1 MEDKNKKPVDKKELK
16 KPTGK
21 SATGKPLDGIEIR
34 PQLKDL
40 GQGQRNEDAVVLAD
54 TLAEKKALTLVQRQR
69 RARAIRAKEPKM
81 QRAKELAKH
90 KLASDEKLKARAIV
104 QARNIVKKRFASRRG
119 TPYTELS
126 TAEKIQVDTAV
137 DKKVNLIK
145 KLATR
150 LLPRIRKMEFD
161 RLASFNSGAPLKNL
175 APAAVSEDLN
185 KIIESLNN
193 KSPLHLVDIINES
206 IYTLNEQNDSMAITL
221 KRMLHAVLPE
231 DSTTFTIMKKA
242 ERTGIPFS
250 TLREVFERGVFAW
263 DDEKVT
269 QEQYAFSR
277 VNSYIAKGKAWT
289 LDADLREEKDVN
301 DKLDN
306 VFEAYHTGL
315 SASTAKAR
323 ESHWK
328 KMEKY
333 SDRDPRA
340 YQDAP
345 GDKAAR
351 KKDMPQSVHTKKY
364 KAMYGEEIEQMV
376 NEAADGLADKAKK
389 SGVSLSTLKKVYARG
404 VAAWNSGHRP
414 GTTPQ
419 QWGMARV
426 NSYIT
431 KGKGTY
437 HGADKDLRESDINE
451 SLWANIHAKRKRI
464 KAGSGERMRKPGSK
478 GAPTAAGFRSAQEAV
493 EDEVGNQIAD
503 TARHGKVRYGGVRT
517 ADHKETGTQERQEVQ
532 YMKRHRMH
540 TKKETDADPLQIRI
554 AQDQIKKKVI
564 DESNNKPYVKPF
576 TEKGSTQQRGWK
588 ASNKHGK
595 VKYFGMDFKAS
606 AHKHAGI
613 NEAAEKHPIAK
624 EYDSLK
630 KHDIK
635 TLHGLIKQQSKVV
648 DTSEFKTKDHAISH
662 YLRNKHGHKKVDA
675 AFGFK
680 EDTAADREVGTKSLV
695 KKYQKET
702 PGQEKADLNESFNI
716 EFAAGIGV
724 GLTANECGIFIKPGF
739 EMHPSVVEE
748 EKETKSDFRM
758 VKVRTPKGWAWRKV
772 RREVDIE
779 KDAE

>member
-1 MEDKNKKPVDKKELK
+1 MEDKNKKPVENKLLK

-21 SATGKPLDGIEIR
+21 SVTGKPLDGIEIR
-34 PQLKDL
+34 PQLKGL
-40 GQGQRNEDAVVLAD
+40 GNSQRNEDTVVLTD

-69 RARAIRAKEPKM
+69 RARILRAKEPKM
-81 QRAKELAKH
+81 QRAKEVSQH

-104 QARNIVKKRFASRRG
+104 KARNIVKMRFAARKG
-119 TPYTELS
+119 TPYTELT
-126 TAEKIQVDTAV
+126 TAEKIQVDKIV
-137 DKKVNLIK
+137 DKKVKLIK
-145 KLATR
+145 RLAAR
-150 LLPRIRKMEFD
+150 LLPNIRKAEFN
-161 RLASFNSGAPLKNL
+161 RLASFQTGAKLKHAT
-175 APAAVSEDLN
+175 APAVNEEVN
-185 KIIESLNN
+185 QIVESLND
-193 KSPLHLVDIINES
+193 KTSMQLVDIINES
-206 IYTLNEQNDSMAITL
+206 ITTLDENNNPMAITL
-221 KRMLHAVLPE
+221 KRLLNAVLPE
-231 DSTTFTIMKKA
+231 DATTSTLMKKA

-263 DDEKVT
+263 EDDGKT
-269 QEQYAFSR
+269 TSEQFAFSR

-289 LDADLREEKDVN
+289 LDADLREEKPVN

-323 ESHWK
+323 EAHWK

-351 KKDMPQSVHTKKY
+351 KKGMPQSQHTKKY
-364 KAMYGEEIEQMV
+364 HAMYGEEIEQLV
-376 NEAADGLADKAKK
+376 NEAADGLAAKAKK

-437 HGADKDLRESDINE
+437 HGADKDLREAG
-451 SLWANIHAKRKRI
+451 LWDNIHAKRQRI
-464 KAGSGERMRKPGSK
+464 KAGSGERMRKPFTK
-478 GAPTAAGFRSAQEAV
+478 GAPTKQAFKTASEAV
-493 EDEVGNQIAD
+493 EDEVGNKVAD
-503 TARHGKVRYGGVRT
+503 TARHGKVQYVGVRT
-517 ADHKETGTQERQEVQ
+517 AAHKETGTQERQEVQ
-532 YMKRHRMH
+532 YIKRHKMH
-540 TKKETDADPLQIRI
+540 TKRETDADPQQIRI

-576 TEKGSTQQRGWK
+576 TEKGSTKQLGWK

-595 VKYFGMDFKAS
+595 VKYFRQEFKAS
-606 AHKHAGI
+606 ALKHAGLS
-613 NEAAEKHPIAK
+613 EASEKHPIAK

-635 TLHGLIKQQSKVV
+635 TLRGLIKQQSKVV

-702 PGQEKADLNESFNI
+702 PGQEKADLNEMFNI
-716 EFAAGIGV
+716 EYTAGIGV

-739 EMHPSVVEE
+739 EMHPDVVEE
-748 EKETKSDFRM
+748 EKETESDFRM

-772 RREVDIE
+772 RREANIE

>member
-1 MEDKNKKPVDKKELK
+1 MEDKNKKPVDTKQLK
-16 KPTGK
+16 KPTGT
-21 SATGKPLDGIEIR
+21 SVTGKPLDGIEIR
-34 PQLKDL
+34 PQLKGL
-40 GQGQRNEDAVVLAD
+40 GNRQHNEDTVVLTD

-69 RARAIRAKEPKM
+69 RARILRAKEPKM
-81 QRAKELAKH
+81 QRAKEVAQH

-104 QARNIVKKRFASRRG
+104 KARNIVKMRFASRRG
-119 TPYTELS
+119 TPYTELT
-126 TAEKIQVDTAV
+126 TAEKIQVDKVV
-137 DKKVNLIK
+137 DKKVKLIK
-145 KLATR
+145 RLAAR
-150 LLPRIRKMEFD
+150 LLPSLRKAEVN
-161 RLASFNSGAPLKNL
+161 RLASFQSGSKIQHATAAPVNEEFNTI
-175 APAAVSEDLN
+175 V
-185 KIIESLNN
+185 ESLDN
-193 KSPLHLVDIINES
+193 KTSMQLVDIINDS
-206 IYTLNEQNDSMAITL
+206 IDALNENNNSMGITL
-221 KRMLHAVLPE
+221 KRLLSAVLPE
-231 DSTTFTIMKKA
+231 DVATSTLMKKA

-250 TLREVFERGVFAW
+250 TLREVFERGSFAW
-263 DDEKVT
+263 EDDGRTT
-269 QEQYAFSR
+269 QEQFSFSR
-277 VNSYIAKGKAWT
+277 VNSYIAKGRAWT
-289 LDADLREEKDVN
+289 LDADLREEKVSFDV
-301 DKLDN
+301 LDSAFN
-306 VFEAYHTGL
+306 TLAEKRGL
-315 SASTAKAR
+315 
-323 ESHWK
+323 W
-328 KMEKY
+328 
-333 SDRDPRA
+333 D
-340 YQDAP
+340 
-345 GDKAAR
+345 
-351 KKDMPQSVHTKKY
+351 
-364 KAMYGEEIEQMV
+364 
-376 NEAADGLADKAKK
+376 
-389 SGVSLSTLKKVYARG
+389 
-404 VAAWNSGHRP
+404 
-414 GTTPQ
+414 
-419 QWGMARV
+419 
-426 NSYIT
+426 
-431 KGKGTY
+431 
-437 HGADKDLRESDINE
+437 
-451 SLWANIHAKRKRI
+451 NIHDKRKRI
-464 KAGSGERMRKPGSK
+464 KAGSKERMRKPGSK
-478 GAPTAAGFRSAQEAV
+478 GAPTASAFRDAAEAV
-493 EDEVGNQIAD
+493 ETNPSVNKKD
-503 TARHGKVRYGGVRT
+503 TSGQSVAVSTKLDRKSHEFVDRGAFNKG
-517 ADHKETGTQERQEVQ
+517 AA
-532 YMKRHRMH
+532 KRHQ
-540 TKKETDADPLQIRI
+540 E
-554 AQDQIKKKVI
+554 IKKKII

>member
-1 MEDKNKKPVDKKELK
+1 
-16 KPTGK
+16 
-21 SATGKPLDGIEIR
+21 
-34 PQLKDL
+34 
-40 GQGQRNEDAVVLAD
+40 
-54 TLAEKKALTLVQRQR
+54 
-69 RARAIRAKEPKM
+69 M

-277 VNSYIAKGKAWT
+277 VNSYIAKGRAWT